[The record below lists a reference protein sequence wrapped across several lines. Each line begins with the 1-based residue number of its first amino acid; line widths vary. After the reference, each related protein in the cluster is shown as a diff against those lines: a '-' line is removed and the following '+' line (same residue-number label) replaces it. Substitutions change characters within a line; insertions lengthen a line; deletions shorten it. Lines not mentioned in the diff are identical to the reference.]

1 MYDEGSQGAEVDE
14 ESEEEVAEEAPL
26 EEVVVEPEPE
36 VVVEPEPEVVVDP
49 HEIIN
54 EVLRGE
60 WGVGQERRLR
70 LKLAGY
76 DPNAIQKEI
85 VRWAN
90 R

>member
-1 MYDEGSQGAEVDE
+1 MYDEGSQGTQVDE
-14 ESEEEVAEEAPL
+14 EPEEEVAEEAPL
-26 EEVVVEPEPE
+26 EE

-85 VRWAN
+85 VRRAN
-90 R
+90 QKR

>member
-1 MYDEGSQGAEVDE
+1 MYDEGSQGAQVE
-14 ESEEEVAEEAPL
+14 EEPEEEVAEEAPL
-26 EEVVVEPEPE
+26 EEVVVESEPE
-36 VVVEPEPEVVVDP
+36 VVADP
-49 HEIIN
+49 YEIIN

-85 VRWAN
+85 VRRAN
-90 R
+90 QKR